1 MPGAARKRLT
11 RRLKGPRL
19 PEPKWNDSKAKAVAS
34 FSSLLRH
41 PQAIYPF
48 MLQPHVG
55 TLPIK
60 TAAPSGVNI
69 RLRRMVL
76 NIHLWIGL
84 GFAVLLIPI
93 SHSDALLVWLL
104 ASASVALS
112 RGGGVTNWAF
122 GPEPM

>member
-1 MPGAARKRLT
+1 
-11 RRLKGPRL
+11 
-19 PEPKWNDSKAKAVAS
+19 
-34 FSSLLRH
+34 
-41 PQAIYPF
+41 

-104 ASASVALS
+104 ASA
-112 RGGGVTNWAF
+112 
-122 GPEPM
+122 